1 MRIFVSTGE
10 VSGDLHG
17 SHLIKALLDKDP
29 TLEIQGLGGQRM
41 ASLGIPLLADT
52 TTLSSIGLVE
62 AIPFIVPTLR
72 IQAKLKSFLKD
83 FRPDLVVLIDYIG
96 SNVKVGKIARKLGI
110 PVVYYIAPQEWVWS
124 TFQKDT
130 SAIVA
135 FTDLILAIF
144 PEEARYYHKFG
155 AKVQWIG
162 HPLTDIVQ
170 AQTSRS
176 AFRAQMGTSESA
188 PVVVLAPA
196 SRNQELRYLM
206 PVLFETARN
215 IQTQIPNVQF
225 WLALSTAKFKTAVET
240 AAEAYG
246 LQAKFI
252 PKSQTYDALAAADL
266 LLTKSGTINLEAA
279 LLGLPQVVAYR
290 VDPKTF
296 LIGKLL
302 KFKIPFMSPV
312 NLVEM
317 RKIVPEFLQ
326 DEASAE
332 NLTQVSLELLQNQ
345 EVANKMRFEYTQIRK
360 GLGEKGAIARGA
372 EAILSVLNVLP
383 ASS

>member
-29 TLEIQGLGGQRM
+29 TLEIQALGGQRM

-144 PEEARYYHKFG
+144 PEEARYYQKFG

-162 HPLTDIVQ
+162 HPLTDIVR

-176 AFRAQMGTSESA
+176 AFRAQMETPESA

-215 IQTQIPNVQF
+215 IQAQIPNVQF
-225 WLALSTAKFKTAVET
+225 WLALSTVKFKTAVET

-332 NLTQVSLELLQNQ
+332 NLTQVSLELLQNP

-383 ASS
+383 ASR

>member
-72 IQAKLKSFLKD
+72 IQAKLKNFLKD

-96 SNVKVGKIARKLGI
+96 SNVKVGKIARQLGI

-144 PEEARYYHKFG
+144 PEEARYYQKFG

-162 HPLTDIVQ
+162 HPLTDIVR
-170 AQTSRS
+170 AKMSRS
-176 AFRAQMGTSESA
+176 AFRAQMETPESA

-215 IQTQIPNVQF
+215 IQAQLPNVQF
-225 WLALSTAKFKTAVET
+225 WLALSTTKFKAAVE
-240 AAEAYG
+240 AAAQAYG

-332 NLTQVSLELLQNQ
+332 NLTQVSLELLQNP
-345 EVANKMRFEYTQIRK
+345 EVAAKMRFEYTQIRK
-360 GLGEKGAIARGA
+360 GLGEEGAISRGA
-372 EAILSVLNVLP
+372 AAILSVLNVLP
-383 ASS
+383 ASR